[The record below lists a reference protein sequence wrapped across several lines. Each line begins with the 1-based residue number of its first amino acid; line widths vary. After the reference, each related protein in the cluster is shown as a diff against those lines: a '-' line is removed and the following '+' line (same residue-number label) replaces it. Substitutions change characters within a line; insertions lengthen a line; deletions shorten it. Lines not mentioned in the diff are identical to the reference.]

1 MAEEPGA
8 AVEIRATTVGRGITG
23 RVAATGEPL
32 LVGDAARCEFGE
44 HIEGT
49 PDIEESL
56 LAVPLTFGSR
66 VIGVIVVSKLGL
78 EQFDEDDLRVL
89 DVLAAHTSVALENAR
104 LYDAQRREAES
115 ATALLQF
122 ARDLAQ
128 AEGIAEVAARVAH
141 GTALMLSAPNASL
154 WLQDAGTGDL
164 VLLAT
169 TTERDEP
176 LAIPAEHIA
185 PWASRSEP
193 YTVDAQDYAGIAEPP
208 EGTDGRFAI
217 APFTVDGRWGV
228 IAAAVPG
235 HLAFGDR
242 ELELIGGL
250 AYQTTL
256 ALQRVASYETLERTF
271 LTTVEALANALEA
284 KDEHT
289 SSHARW
295 ITDLALKV
303 GTELGLEPRELK
315 RLELG
320 ALFHDIGKIGI
331 PSAILTKPGPLSP
344 EERTIVETHPLLG
357 ERILAPILQL
367 GEVRRIVRSAHEHFD
382 GSGYPDRLAG
392 EAIPVESRIVL
403 ACDAFHAMTTD
414 RPYRKALPEEEARA
428 RLVEGS
434 GTQFDPA
441 VVDALLRVLDEPAA

>member
-1 MAEEPGA
+1 M
-8 AVEIRATTVGRGITG
+8 
-23 RVAATGEPL
+23 
-32 LVGDAARCEFGE
+32 
-44 HIEGT
+44 
-49 PDIEESL
+49 
-56 LAVPLTFGSR
+56 
-66 VIGVIVVSKLGL
+66 
-78 EQFDEDDLRVL
+78 
-89 DVLAAHTSVALENAR
+89 
-104 LYDAQRREAES
+104 
-115 ATALLQF
+115 
-122 ARDLAQ
+122 
-128 AEGIAEVAARVAH
+128 
-141 GTALMLSAPNASL
+141 
-154 WLQDAGTGDL
+154 
-164 VLLAT
+164 
-169 TTERDEP
+169 
-176 LAIPAEHIA
+176 
-185 PWASRSEP
+185 
-193 YTVDAQDYAGIAEPP
+193 
-208 EGTDGRFAI
+208 
-217 APFTVDGRWGV
+217 

-344 EERTIVETHPLLG
+344 EERSIVETHPLLG

-428 RLVEGS
+428 RLVGGS

-441 VVDALLRVLDEPAA
+441 VVDALLRVLDEPAT